1 MNINV
6 KFSDYS
12 IDLIKEYIDNKLY
25 IKLKRLN
32 ISSINDLLEIDPEEF
47 LKYNRGVGKNTL
59 TLLIQLKQ
67 YIIKNEDRVLDYIK
81 EKTEIISLPKNNS
94 ELNFLLQISSIVSSY
109 CSYLKK
115 PEYQLIIEKYYG
127 ISGGKN

>member
-12 IDLIKEYIDNKLY
+12 IDLIKEYIDNRLY

-32 ISSINDLLEIDPEEF
+32 ISSIKDLLEIDAEEF

-81 EKTEIISLPKNNS
+81 IID
-94 ELNFLLQISSIVSSY
+94 ISSSKSSGT
-109 CSYLKK
+109 SK
-115 PEYQLIIEKYYG
+115 Q
-127 ISGGKN
+127 